1 MPAGHSGS
9 LGVLMELRHLR
20 YFVAVAEAGSFK
32 LAAEKRLHT
41 TQPSLSRQIRMLEDE
56 VGTRLVARTS
66 RGIELTSAGQVFLDH
81 ARVVLSQVEVGVEAA
96 RRLADP
102 AKPYFVLGFLTGH
115 ESTWLPAALQL
126 LRDELPGAHV
136 VVSSQVSPHLVVAIS
151 GGRMDAAFLRR
162 EEGASDL
169 EFRILAK
176 EHLEVF
182 MRDDHRLAAMGEI
195 DPKELIRETF
205 ISVSGK
211 ALSGKGTAPALRV
224 VIDRYLSD
232 CGISIKPSHEVDN
245 LAGAMSLIDSTRGV
259 ALLPVY
265 ARNLLSG
272 PVTSRPL
279 VGEAPTIDLYL
290 GFKKSN
296 ESPLLKHLLSR
307 LDELIVRA
315 SSGVR

>member
-1 MPAGHSGS
+1 
-9 LGVLMELRHLR
+9 MELRHLR

-32 LAAEKRLHT
+32 VAAEKKLHT
-41 TQPSLSRQIRMLEDE
+41 TQPSLSRQISDLEDE
-56 VGTRLVARTS
+56 IGARLVIRTS
-66 RGIELTSAGQVFLDH
+66 KGIELTSAGQVFLDH
-81 ARVVLSQVEVGVEAA
+81 ARVVLSQIEVGVEAA

-126 LRDELPGAHV
+126 LRDQLPGAHV
-136 VVSSQVSPHLVVAIS
+136 VVSSQVSPHLAVAIS
-151 GGRMDAAFLRR
+151 GGRMDAAFMRR

-169 EFRILAK
+169 EFRLLAK
-176 EHLEVF
+176 EPLEVF
-182 MRDDHRLAAMGEI
+182 MRNDHRLAAMSEI
-195 DPKELIRETF
+195 DPREIVNETF

-232 CGISIKPSHEVDN
+232 CRLHIRPSHEVDN

-265 ARNLLSG
+265 AKNLLSG

-279 VGEAPTIDLYL
+279 IDKAPTIDLCL
-290 GFKKSN
+290 GFKKTN

-307 LDELIVRA
+307 LDELISRA
-315 SSGVR
+315 SSGTR

>member
-1 MPAGHSGS
+1 
-9 LGVLMELRHLR
+9 MELRHLR

-32 LAAEKRLHT
+32 VAAEKKLHT
-41 TQPSLSRQIRMLEDE
+41 TQPSLSRQISDLEDE
-56 VGTRLVARTS
+56 IGARLVLRTS
-66 RGIELTSAGQVFLDH
+66 KGIELTSAGQVFLDH
-81 ARVVLSQVEVGVEAA
+81 ARVVLSQIEVGVEAA

-126 LRDELPGAHV
+126 LRDQLPGAHV
-136 VVSSQVSPHLVVAIS
+136 VVSSQVSPHLAVAIS
-151 GGRMDAAFLRR
+151 GGRMDAAFMRR

-169 EFRILAK
+169 EFRLLAK
-176 EHLEVF
+176 EPLEVF
-182 MRDDHRLAAMGEI
+182 MRNDHRLAAMSEI
-195 DPKELIRETF
+195 DPKEIVNETF

-232 CGISIKPSHEVDN
+232 CRLHIRPSHEVDN

-265 ARNLLSG
+265 AKNLLSG

-279 VGEAPTIDLYL
+279 IDKAPTIDLCL
-290 GFKKSN
+290 GFKKTN

-307 LDELIVRA
+307 LDELISRA
-315 SSGVR
+315 SSGTR